1 MKRISKWLNHRL
13 SNIVNTKRSRRKGK
27 AMMSSKSPYISLST
41 LFGFMLMMC
50 ALSGLA
56 VGQRTQ
62 VRRQPPSSKR
72 SQIRPVPVEH
82 LYWYFLLFQ
91 NHIDTRAAELDAQ
104 GKNGTVMRNHL
115 QRSLGWSDA
124 DFTPIHAASVRL
136 AAKAKDLHA
145 KNQAII
151 AAGKSSSSPNQ
162 LRVLASQRDVAL
174 NAEVSYLRSTLPP
187 DKVVAF
193 EAFLAR
199 LFSQPTATPPPAS
212 GNTPGAPAAV
222 QP

>member
-1 MKRISKWLNHRL
+1 MMA
-13 SNIVNTKRSRRKGK
+13 RKSQYT
-27 AMMSSKSPYISLST
+27 AIST
-41 LFGFMLMMC
+41 LLGFMLVMC
-50 ALSGLA
+50 ALSGPA

-62 VRRQPPSSKR
+62 VRRQPPSSKP

-91 NHIDTRAAELDAQ
+91 NHLDTRAAELDAQ
-104 GKNGTVMRNHL
+104 GKNGTVVRNHL

-124 DFTPIHAASVRL
+124 DFTPIRASSVRL

-145 KNQAII
+145 QNHAIL
-151 AAGKSSSSPNQ
+151 AAGKSSSGPNQ
-162 LRVLASQRDVAL
+162 LRALASQRDATL

-187 DKVVAF
+187 DKVGAF

-199 LFSQPTATPPPAS
+199 LFSQPSATPPPAS

>member
-1 MKRISKWLNHRL
+1 MA
-13 SNIVNTKRSRRKGK
+13 RK
-27 AMMSSKSPYISLST
+27 SHYTVIST
-41 LFGFMLMMC
+41 LLGFMLVMC
-50 ALSGLA
+50 ALSGPA
-56 VGQRTQ
+56 VGQVTPAPQHPLSRK
-62 VRRQPPSSKR
+62 P

-104 GKNGTVMRNHL
+104 GKNGTVVRNHL

-124 DFTPIHAASVRL
+124 DFTPIHDASVRL

-151 AAGKSSSSPNQ
+151 AAGKSSSSPNR
-162 LRVLASQRDVAL
+162 LRALASQRDAAL

-199 LFSQPTATPPPAS
+199 LFSQPTATPLPAS
-212 GNTPGAPAAV
+212 GNTSGAPTAV